1 MKKRQATH
9 MCFLVAFVSVKNRSG
24 KHLGPQRCVS
34 MCVNACV
41 AVHLGGSLCGL
52 GDESGVS
59 PSRLTRI

>member
-1 MKKRQATH
+1 

-24 KHLGPQRCVS
+24 KLSWTSAVCVS

-52 GDESGVS
+52 GDEWGVS